1 MRVRVRN
8 VERIVSYL
16 LEVGPCCEDQGRHI
30 GPGPSAGPG
39 REALTARRA
48 REQCW
53 PPNRRC
59 ERSTRCDGLAFPL
72 NAELRNH
79 DLRSPRT
86 TYLPPLPY
94 SKLKHTPRSHL
105 IRFEES
111 QIHTKDVDLAANTR
125 PTAERRGGGVT
136 EERREAKRENGQVRR
151 PVEKLLERMIK

>member
-1 MRVRVRN
+1 
-8 VERIVSYL
+8 
-16 LEVGPCCEDQGRHI
+16 
-30 GPGPSAGPG
+30 
-39 REALTARRA
+39 
-48 REQCW
+48 
-53 PPNRRC
+53 
-59 ERSTRCDGLAFPL
+59 
-72 NAELRNH
+72 LRNH

-136 EERREAKRENGQVRR
+136 EERREAKRENGQLGEEDSVSELKTKGNYLCNSTELKLVVSRTGAVNCVDADSISDLDLLMNLCDELQEGDSLVRCLS
-151 PVEKLLERMIK
+151 VMF